1 MALDLL
7 PFLVFGGSVNPLWQP
22 PYRLLLRG
30 PGAPGP
36 QRWGRRIGPFSEQ
49 SHRLTSPMLR
59 ALLSFLTAKTSRTSA
74 PFRVGYLC
82 LATAL
87 SAPLQGGLR
96 FLRPLLP
103 PTPSPSLRSG
113 YRRGGRHGAS
123 PVSDREAAG
132 GGGWSLGPGGGDG
145 CRRALAPHAVLPTSL
160 LGSACQPYFADLA
173 LRAFNGSSLA
183 FNLPVLP

>member
-7 PFLVFGGSVNPLWQP
+7 PFLVFGGSVNPLLQP

-30 PGAPGP
+30 PVATGP

-74 PFRVGYLC
+74 PFRAGYLR
-82 LATAL
+82 LTAAL
-87 SAPLQGGLR
+87 SAPLPGGLR
-96 FLRPLLP
+96 FLRPLIP
-103 PTPSPSLRSG
+103 PAPSPSLRSG
-113 YRRGGRHGAS
+113 YHRSGRHGAS
-123 PVSDREAAG
+123 PVGDREAAG
-132 GGGWSLGPGGGDG
+132 GLGWSLGPGGRAG

-160 LGSACQPYFADLA
+160 LGSACQPDFADLA
-173 LRAFNGSSLA
+173 LRAVDGSSLA

>member
-7 PFLVFGGSVNPLWQP
+7 SFPACGGSVNLLLQP
-22 PYRLLLRG
+22 PYRPLLRG

-36 QRWGRRIGPFSEQ
+36 QGWGRRIGPFSEQ

-59 ALLSFLTAKTSRTSA
+59 ALRSFFTAKTSRTSA

-82 LATAL
+82 LSTAL

-103 PTPSPSLRSG
+103 PAPSPFLTVG
-113 YRRGGRHGAS
+113 I
-123 PVSDREAAG
+123 PPTREAWG
-132 GGGWSLGPGGGDG
+132 FPSWRQRSCGRGRLEPLTRWE
-145 CRRALAPHAVLPTSL
+145 
-160 LGSACQPYFADLA
+160 
-173 LRAFNGSSLA
+173 
-183 FNLPVLP
+183 

>member
-7 PFLVFGGSVNPLWQP
+7 PFPAFGGSVNPLWQP

-36 QRWGRRIGPFSEQ
+36 PGGGRRIGPFSEQ

-59 ALLSFLTAKTSRTSA
+59 ALRRFFTAKTRRTSA

-82 LATAL
+82 LTAAL
-87 SAPLQGGLR
+87 SAPLPGGLR
-96 FLRPLLP
+96 FLRPLIP
-103 PTPSPSLRSG
+103 PAPSPSLRSG

-123 PVSDREAAG
+123 PVGDREAAG
-132 GGGWSLGPGGGDG
+132 GGGWSLGPGGGHG
-145 CRRALAPHAVLPTSL
+145 CRRVLAPHAVLPTSL
-160 LGSACQPYFADLA
+160 LGSASQPAFADLA
-173 LRAFNGSSLA
+173 LRAVDGSSLA